1 MYHPLLDYFI
11 APEAPTPG
19 DMITP
24 VKIIPKA
31 AHNWTTGSGRKS
43 SIRDVLVM
51 NSTAQNAEENS
62 PDIPCEISSI
72 NPPQDKADSMLKR
85 CTETPAKI
93 FARMKA
99 KVQRQNSAGH
109 GTASDH
115 VGNQEMCGVIPL
127 TPVTQYSQKSNAS
140 QETYVLALSPPQSPR
155 GGDAQSVEIDLPQDS
170 NSINLHKVPGRQHET
185 FNMESESFIGEF
197 PFFPRCHTYWW
208 LLKMNSYSFTFLF
221 LGPYVLLENIAVDML
236 SEMKARQ
243 KQMPEDLSKRNRRM
257 VLMFYFRN
265 CCCV

>member
-1 MYHPLLDYFI
+1 MYHPLQDYFI
-11 APEAPTPG
+11 APEAPKPG

-24 VKIIPKA
+24 VKITPKA

-72 NPPQDKADSMLKR
+72 NATVEVAPQDKADLMLKR

-109 GTASDH
+109 GSASDH
-115 VGNQEMCGVIPL
+115 VGTQEICCVIPS
-127 TPVTQYSQKSNAS
+127 TPVTQYSQKSNAN
-140 QETYVLALSPPQSPR
+140 QETYVLALSPPQSLR
-155 GGDAQSVEIDLPQDS
+155 GDAQAGEIDLPQDS

-185 FNMESESFIGEF
+185 FNTLESESFIGEF
-197 PFFPRCHTYWW
+197 PFFPQ
-208 LLKMNSYSFTFLF
+208 MSYILMTS
-221 LGPYVLLENIAVDML
+221 
-236 SEMKARQ
+236 
-243 KQMPEDLSKRNRRM
+243 RNE
-257 VLMFYFRN
+257 FY
-265 CCCV
+265 